1 MSRPTEILSN
11 DHKVVL
17 EKLKLMEQTINNLKS
32 TNVKNVL
39 TDLKTFLRKEA
50 DLHFKKEEAALFPE
64 MEKFIPRD
72 EGPIG
77 QMLLEHEDLYKYE
90 DNFIRGVDLFSKDE
104 NNGEAQQLIRENGN
118 SFINLLREHIY
129 KEDNMLFMMADMHLE
144 EDQINAIMKKFEE
157 LDKAH

>member
-17 EKLKLMEQTINNLKS
+17 EKLKLFEQTVNNFKS
-32 TNVKNVL
+32 PNIKKFFE
-39 TDLKTFLRKEA
+39 DLKVFLKKEV
-50 DLHFKKEEAALFPE
+50 DVHFKKEENALFPE

-77 QMLLEHEDLYKYE
+77 QMLMEHEDLYKYE
-90 DNFIRGVDLFSKDE
+90 ANFTKGIDLFLKDG
-104 NNGEAQQLIRENGN
+104 NSDEAQKLIKENAI
-118 SFINLLREHIY
+118 SYINLLREHIY

-157 LDKAH
+157 MDKAQ

>member
-50 DLHFKKEEAALFPE
+50 DLHFKK
-64 MEKFIPRD
+64 
-72 EGPIG
+72 
-77 QMLLEHEDLYKYE
+77 
-90 DNFIRGVDLFSKDE
+90 
-104 NNGEAQQLIRENGN
+104 
-118 SFINLLREHIY
+118 
-129 KEDNMLFMMADMHLE
+129 
-144 EDQINAIMKKFEE
+144 
-157 LDKAH
+157 

>member
-104 NNGEAQQLIRENGN
+104 NNGEAQKLIRENGN

>member
-90 DNFIRGVDLFSKDE
+90 DNFIRGVDLFSNDE
-104 NNGEAQQLIRENGN
+104 NNGEAQKLIRENGN

>member
-17 EKLKLMEQTINNLKS
+17 EKLKFMEQTINNLKS
-32 TNVKNVL
+32 ANVKNVL

-104 NNGEAQQLIRENGN
+104 SNGEAQKLIRENGN

>member
-1 MSRPTEILSN
+1 MSRPTEILSS

-104 NNGEAQQLIRENGN
+104 NNGEAQKLIRENGN

>member
-39 TDLKTFLRKEA
+39 TDLKTFLRREA

-104 NNGEAQQLIRENGN
+104 SNGEAQKLIRENGN

>member
-32 TNVKNVL
+32 ANVKNVL

-104 NNGEAQQLIRENGN
+104 NNEEAQKLIRENGN

>member
-72 EGPIG
+72 ESPIG

-104 NNGEAQQLIRENGN
+104 SNGEAQKLIRENGN

>member
-17 EKLKLMEQTINNLKS
+17 EKLKLFEQTVNNFKS
-32 TNVKNVL
+32 PNAKKVL
-39 TDLKTFLRKEA
+39 SDLKVFFRKEV
-50 DLHFKKEEAALFPE
+50 DVHFKKEENALFPE

-77 QMLLEHEDLYKYE
+77 QMLMEHQDLYKYE
-90 DNFIRGVDLFSKDE
+90 DNFINGIDLFSKDE
-104 NNGEAQQLIRENGN
+104 NNGEAQKLIKENAI
-118 SFINLLREHIY
+118 SYINLLREHIY
-129 KEDNMLFMMADMHLE
+129 KEDNMLFMMADMHFE

>member
-32 TNVKNVL
+32 ANVNNVL

-104 NNGEAQQLIRENGN
+104 NNGEAQKLIRENGN

>member
-32 TNVKNVL
+32 ANVKNVL

-90 DNFIRGVDLFSKDE
+90 DNFIRGVDLFSNDE
-104 NNGEAQQLIRENGN
+104 NNGEAQKLIRENGN
-118 SFINLLREHIY
+118 SFINLLRKHIY

>member
-77 QMLLEHEDLYKYE
+77 QMLLEHEDLYKFE
-90 DNFIRGVDLFSKDE
+90 DNFIRGIDLFSKDE
-104 NNGEAQQLIRENGN
+104 NNGEAQKLIRENGN

-144 EDQINAIMKKFEE
+144 EDQINAILKKFEE

>member
-32 TNVKNVL
+32 NVKNVL

-104 NNGEAQQLIRENGN
+104 NNGEAQKLIRENGN